1 MFCVREQGL
10 ELSEYFLPLVQDFVH
25 AEPGQQPRTFVFDFL
40 HDSGAVRQVHEYHFR
55 FGVHCNTMFGS

>member
-25 AEPGQQPRTFVFDFL
+25 AEPGQHPRTFVFDFL
-40 HDSGAVRQVHEYHFR
+40 HDSGAVR
-55 FGVHCNTMFGS
+55 